1 VVDYHGLAD
10 RHLFASTFADAAAA
24 VRRYVGRTEKFVEMT
39 NVREVIEHGLHH
51 IDAARRVDLPLRDA
65 LRVHSLIGELV
76 AFFHSRRSQ
85 LETEQFIG
93 TRDSGALAALFDAYY
108 GYLRDVWP
116 PDVLE
121 AMEAG
126 AFDAGAVYSIPG
138 AESAESVSVS
148 NGEVFAWIDGGI
160 HLKAR
165 TSSGDPVELSETEA
179 RAVADRLNAL
189 ADQL

>member
-1 VVDYHGLAD
+1 MA
-10 RHLFASTFADAAAA
+10 
-24 VRRYVGRTEKFVEMT
+24 
-39 NVREVIEHGLHH
+39 NVREAVEHGLHH
-51 IDAARRVDLPLRDA
+51 IDAARRIDVPLRDA

-126 AFDAGAVYSIPG
+126 VFDAGAVYSFPRAG
-138 AESAESVSVS
+138 SDESISVS
-148 NGEVFAWIDGGI
+148 NGEVSAWIDGGI
-160 HLKAR
+160 HLKAL
-165 TSSGDPVELSETEA
+165 TSTGDPVELSESDA
-179 RAVADRLNAL
+179 RAVADGLNTL